1 MRITVLK
8 ENYTIKDEYSRIAEF
23 EDAFHAGIFL
33 NQLMDDA
40 YQDGKITLKVV
51 IDFPECDSEPEEKS
65 QKITYADKIRLK
77 L

>member
-8 ENYTIKDEYSRIAEF
+8 ENYTIKDEYSKIAEF
-23 EDAFHAGIFL
+23 YDAFYAGVFL

-51 IDFPECDSEPEEKS
+51 IDFPECNKEE
-65 QKITYADKIRLK
+65 A
-77 L
+77 

>member
-33 NQLMDDA
+33 NQLMDNA

-51 IDFPECDSEPEEKS
+51 IDFPECNEGEKE
-65 QKITYADKIRLK
+65 
-77 L
+77 